1 MSLSEALIR
10 RLKVDNNLDAPDVQA
25 LEQLPIK
32 LREMPAQASI
42 VNQGDR
48 PSHCCL
54 VIEGFVC
61 RSLTKPDG
69 KRQILAVHIAGD
81 IPDLQSLYL
90 RVLDHDIWTASPA
103 KVGFIAHAS
112 LIPIIRSR
120 PTIAAALWRETLI
133 DAAIFREW
141 IVNVGRRDA
150 RGAMAH
156 FLVEQ
161 GMRLSSVGIG
171 NLEKFQLPLTQCE
184 LGDVLGLTPVHVNRV
199 LQQLRKDNLLD
210 FKKGI
215 VEILDLGRLKE
226 AAEFDALYLHRS
238 PAL

>member
-1 MSLSEALIR
+1 
-10 RLKVDNNLDAPDVQA
+10 
-25 LEQLPIK
+25 
-32 LREMPAQASI
+32 
-42 VNQGDR
+42 
-48 PSHCCL
+48 
-54 VIEGFVC
+54 
-61 RSLTKPDG
+61 
-69 KRQILAVHIAGD
+69 
-81 IPDLQSLYL
+81 LYL
-90 RVLDHDIWTASPA
+90 HVLDHDIWTASPA
-103 KVGFIAHAS
+103 KLGFIAHAS

-150 RGAMAH
+150 RSAMAH
-156 FLVEQ
+156 FLAEQ

-171 NLEKFQLPLTQCE
+171 NLEKFQLPLAQCE

-199 LQQLRKDNLLD
+199 LQRLRKDNLLD

-215 VEILDLGRLKE
+215 VEILDLGRLE
-226 AAEFDALYLHRS
+226 EVAEFNALYLHRS

>member
-10 RLKVDNNLDAPDVQA
+10 RLKVDNNLDEPDVQA

-69 KRQILAVHIAGD
+69 KRQILGVHIAGD

-90 RVLDHDIWTASPA
+90 HVLDHDIWTASPA

-133 DAAIFREW
+133 DAAIF
-141 IVNVGRRDA
+141 
-150 RGAMAH
+150 
-156 FLVEQ
+156 
-161 GMRLSSVGIG
+161 
-171 NLEKFQLPLTQCE
+171 
-184 LGDVLGLTPVHVNRV
+184 
-199 LQQLRKDNLLD
+199 
-210 FKKGI
+210 
-215 VEILDLGRLKE
+215 
-226 AAEFDALYLHRS
+226 
-238 PAL
+238 